1 MQKIDENHQAKE
13 VTSLLSRISEKLQI
27 QVRYFDELMNC
38 AKKIESLGLR
48 HTRDDI
54 RSHEETLTEYER
66 KIKQLHA
73 KIILKEEQIEKMRQD
88 MIKSETKR
96 AALTAQLA
104 KTKQPTKKQSLHQIT
119 IWFLAPVSFY
129 NDSPIRLCLR
139 GPHFF
144 CAKE

>member
-88 MIKSETKR
+88 IIKSETKR

-104 KTKQPTKKQSLHQIT
+104 KTK
-119 IWFLAPVSFY
+119 VS
-129 NDSPIRLCLR
+129 
-139 GPHFF
+139 
-144 CAKE
+144 AKREEVDRTGE